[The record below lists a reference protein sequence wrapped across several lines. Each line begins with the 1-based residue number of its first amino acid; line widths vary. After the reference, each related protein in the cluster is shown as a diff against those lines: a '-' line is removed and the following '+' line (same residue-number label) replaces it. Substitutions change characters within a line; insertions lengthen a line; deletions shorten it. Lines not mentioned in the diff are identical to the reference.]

1 MGHEEVF
8 RAVIDVNSKNAQNE
22 LKKLESELKTLEDS
36 QKRLLNSKKK
46 GDAEAGRSMQKNID
60 DMKRHIGEQ
69 KKYIAGLSESLSNLW
84 FEYHLNPNR
93 FKLNINLGF
102 SPLTIGKNPCKSIM
116 RRLFLHQETK
126 VVMETLW
133 VILVGLVTAVALF
146 LFYCKGWWP
155 STWWRGFCFVMLT
168 LIFTPIITLP
178 IQWWVWK
185 YCHNGIIEGS
195 GGHYDPYESTAA
207 YN

>member
-69 KKYIAGLSESLSNLW
+69 KKYIAGLSESLSNLSNKSYKQLRNTVKALEKELRSGHW
-84 FEYHLNPNR
+84 VKHSDEWKAIAAKIREAKKEMKAFNIAADETQN
-93 FKLNINLGF
+93 KL
-102 SPLTIGKNPCKSIM
+102 PLWKRVRDGMNKNWGSIGSN
-116 RRLFLHQETK
+116 T
-126 VVMETLW
+126 T
-133 VILVGLVTAVALF
+133 
-146 LFYCKGWWP
+146 
-155 STWWRGFCFVMLT
+155 
-168 LIFTPIITLP
+168 
-178 IQWWVWK
+178 
-185 YCHNGIIEGS
+185 
-195 GGHYDPYESTAA
+195 
-207 YN
+207 